1 MSNATAINVLPA
13 PAGAERKENNAPNGV
28 LEAVQSGWINS
39 RAIAGLVVKE
49 LFRRKDFYVLFVL
62 TALITLILG
71 SVNFFNGDHIVRYL
85 KEICLFLIWTASLV
99 IAITTLSL
107 IHISEPTRLLS

>member
-1 MSNATAINVLPA
+1 MSETKVIDILANRRDASCSSSSSIYAI
-13 PAGAERKENNAPNGV
+13 
-28 LEAVQSGWINS
+28 VQSAWINS

-71 SVNFFNGDHIVRYL
+71 SVNFFNEAHIVRYV

-99 IAITTLSL
+99 IAITTTARQ
-107 IHISEPTRLLS
+107 IPAER